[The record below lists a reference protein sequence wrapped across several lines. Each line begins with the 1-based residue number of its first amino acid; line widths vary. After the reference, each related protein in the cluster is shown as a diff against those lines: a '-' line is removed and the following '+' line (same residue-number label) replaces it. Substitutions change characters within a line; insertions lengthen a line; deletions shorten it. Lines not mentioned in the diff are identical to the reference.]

1 MERGQGGR
9 GDRDRG
15 VTGERCPILHRPPS
29 QGDISPPSG
38 VLAPEDQGPNP
49 PSSSLGAAGL
59 GFSGCP
65 QWLLWQGWGRL
76 IPILSF
82 VPGK

>member
-9 GDRDRG
+9 GDGGRG

-49 PSSSLGAAGL
+49 PSSSLGEARL

-65 QWLLWQGWGRL
+65 SMAALAGLGKVDPESLLCAR
-76 IPILSF
+76 
-82 VPGK
+82 